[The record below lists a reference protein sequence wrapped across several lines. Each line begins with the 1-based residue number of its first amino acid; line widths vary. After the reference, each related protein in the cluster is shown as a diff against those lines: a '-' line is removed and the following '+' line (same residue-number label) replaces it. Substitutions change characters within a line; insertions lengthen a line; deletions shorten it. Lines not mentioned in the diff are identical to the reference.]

1 MKRLGVVAL
10 WLVLLLGLLGTGV
23 LGQNNIPPPGIV
35 PAVVGSTFACYP
47 SPVFPNDIIAEDF
60 NSDGWLDL
68 AVSGFGDS
76 TVWLYENQGAITSL
90 PGVFL
95 PNSPTLAGPI
105 GVALGPVTLVSGRFG
120 LIAEKTAGGFKNGDQ
135 IPGFDGYPDLGI
147 LSGVSAQLRGVNFT
161 AKPLE
166 ALKQLP
172 IRGRVSTIEG
182 IWGSASPLPA
192 SPVHMAVGD
201 FDRADALSDIVVLDA
216 GNLALSTLPALR
228 FYTSARYVN
237 KTVPAVINLPAFQ
250 PTYVVAADFTQDG
263 WNDVAVCDVSNTVTI
278 YYLRDSEVISTF
290 PVALGAVSPTALDVA
305 DFNNDGFPDIVAV
318 GNINGSGFAVVLQN
332 NVSVARRFVA
342 LPAQPTWG
350 LNTNFVEAFDADGN
364 GWVDFATAN
373 YASNTITVFLNQPN
387 GIVPV
392 VRNTRDIV
400 CLGPT
405 AVSITIVPKFKY
417 ELQCGYY
424 PTCIASGDF
433 DRNGKMDM
441 AITLYSA
448 TEEIC
453 PQNQSCIEVIFD
465 VACGA
470 QPDQQLH
477 RVDPQ
482 SEPQECDGCS
492 ENTPPSTDI
501 QTGSDSKN

>member
-23 LGQNNIPPPGIV
+23 LGQNNTPPPGIT
-35 PAVVGSTFACYP
+35 PAETGSAYACYL
-47 SPVFPNDIIAEDF
+47 SCVLPNYIIAEDF

-76 TVWLYENQGAITSL
+76 QVWIYENQGALAAL

-95 PNSPTLAGPI
+95 PNSPGLSGPI
-105 GVALGPVTLVSGRFG
+105 GVPLGPVTLVSGRFG
-120 LIAEKTAGGFKNGDQ
+120 LIADKARGTIKKGDQ
-135 IPGFDGYPDLGI
+135 IVGVDGYPDLGV
-147 LSGVSAQLRGVNFT
+147 LSGVSPQLSGVNFG
-161 AKPLE
+161 AAPLE
-166 ALKQLP
+166 ALKTLP
-172 IRGRVSTIEG
+172 IKNL
-182 IWGSASPLPA
+182 WGAPNPLPA

-201 FDRADALSDIVVLDA
+201 FDRADSLSDVVVLDV
-216 GNLALSTLPALR
+216 GIPALGTAPALR
-228 FYTSARYVN
+228 FYTSANFVAG
-237 KTVPAVINLPAFQ
+237 VAPWAIPLPAFQ
-250 PTYVVAADFTQDG
+250 PTFVVVADFNQDG
-263 WNDVAVCDVSNTVTI
+263 WDDVAVCNISNTVTI
-278 YYLRDSEVISTF
+278 YYLVNGGPIGIFSVS
-290 PVALGAVSPTALDVA
+290 LGAISPTAMDVA

-332 NVSVARRFVA
+332 NVSLAQKFVA
-342 LPAQPTWG
+342 LSAQPTWG
-350 LNTNFVEAFDADGN
+350 LSTNFVEAFDADGN

-373 YASNTITVFLNQPN
+373 YASNTITVFLNQPH

-448 TEEIC
+448 TEEIH

-482 SEPQECDGCS
+482 SEPQECEGCS